1 MNKHKGKSIKNVKLL
16 PKTNN
21 KKRETK
27 NHGSE
32 LTRFRFLG
40 SAMNGNLISTCI
52 FKFLGKNG
60 TYIFNQKKKKID
72 EIFTRLIGI
81 SFIFLTLCTTFAN
94 KI

>member
-1 MNKHKGKSIKNVKLL
+1 MQSLASIPKSEVDPNEQTQRKKYKNVKLL

-40 SAMNGNLISTCI
+40 SAMNKNLISTCI
-52 FKFLGKNG
+52 FKFSGKNG
-60 TYIFNQKKKKID
+60 TYIFQKKNKK
-72 EIFTRLIGI
+72 LMK
-81 SFIFLTLCTTFAN
+81 FLQD
-94 KI
+94 

>member
-40 SAMNGNLISTCI
+40 SAMNKNLISTCI
-52 FKFLGKNG
+52 FKFSGKNG
-60 TYIFNQKKKKID
+60 TYIFQKKNKK
-72 EIFTRLIGI
+72 LMK
-81 SFIFLTLCTTFAN
+81 FLQD
-94 KI
+94 